1 MPASAVEFSGVFKRF
16 NAEWVLD
23 DVNLALPEGRTTA
36 VVGESGSGKSTLLQL
51 MNAVYLADKGTF
63 RVFGEPIPRR
73 QLHVW
78 RRRIGYA
85 IQGAGLFSHLN
96 VRDNITLLAK
106 LSRLDS
112 VFIEQRFRSLMDA
125 MGLSAELSDRFPH
138 LLSGGEQQRVGLCR
152 ALMLQPQLLLLDE
165 PFSALDPLARV
176 GLYDLFVRLRDR
188 ESVTT
193 VLVTHDIREALRL
206 ADHLVIL
213 RGGVVQQSG
222 PVDQVQRAPA
232 NEYVNVL
239 LTDQLA

>member
-1 MPASAVEFSGVFKRF
+1 MADPAVEFCAVSKRF
-16 NAEWVLD
+16 NAGWVLD

-51 MNAVYLADKGTF
+51 MNAVYVADKGDI
-63 RVFGEPIPRR
+63 RIQGQPIPKRH
-73 QLHVW
+73 LHVW
-78 RRRIGYA
+78 RRSIGYA
-85 IQGAGLFSHLN
+85 IQGAGLFPHLT

-106 LSRLDS
+106 LSDLDAE
-112 VFIEQRFRSLMDA
+112 FIEQRYESLMDA
-125 MGLSAELSDRFPH
+125 MGLAAELGMRFPH

-152 ALMLQPQLLLLDE
+152 ALMLQPRLLLLDE
-165 PFSALDPLARV
+165 PFSALDPIARV
-176 GLYDLFVRLRDR
+176 GLYDLFERLRDR

-213 RGGVVQQSG
+213 KGGVVQQSG
-222 PVDQVQRAPA
+222 PVDEVQRSPA
-232 NEYVNVL
+232 NDYVTAL

>member
-16 NAEWVLD
+16 NEGWVLD

-51 MNAVYLADKGTF
+51 MNAVYLADKGAV
-63 RVFGEPIPRR
+63 RVLGEPIPQR

-85 IQGAGLFSHLN
+85 IQGAGLFPHLN

-112 VFIEQRFRSLMDA
+112 AFIEQRCDSLMDA
-125 MGLSAELSDRFPH
+125 MGLSADLSVRFPH

-152 ALMLQPQLLLLDE
+152 ALMLQPRLLLLDE
-165 PFSALDPLARV
+165 PFSALDPVARV

-222 PVDQVQRAPA
+222 PVDQVQGAPA
-232 NEYVNVL
+232 NEYVNIL

>member
-1 MPASAVEFSGVFKRF
+1 MTDAAVEFSGVSKRF
-16 NAEWVLD
+16 NAGWVLD

-36 VVGESGSGKSTLLQL
+36 VVGESGSGKSTSLQL
-51 MNAVYLADKGTF
+51 MNAVYHADKGTV
-63 RVFGEPIPRR
+63 RILGQPIPKR
-73 QLHVW
+73 QLHLW
-78 RRRIGYA
+78 RRGIGYA
-85 IQGAGLFSHLN
+85 IQGAGLFPHLN

-106 LSRLDS
+106 LTGLDS
-112 VFIEQRFRSLMDA
+112 AFIEQRCRSLMDA
-125 MGLSAELSDRFPH
+125 MGLASELGARFPH

-152 ALMLQPQLLLLDE
+152 ALMLQPRLLLLDE
-165 PFSALDPLARV
+165 PFSALDPIARV

-188 ESVTT
+188 EAVTT

-222 PVDQVQRAPA
+222 PVDHVQHSPA
-232 NEYVNVL
+232 NDYVNAL

>member
-1 MPASAVEFSGVFKRF
+1 MPACAVEFSGVFKRF
-16 NAEWVLD
+16 NAGWVLD

-51 MNAVYLADKGTF
+51 MNAVYLADKGAI
-63 RVFGEPIPRR
+63 RVLGEPIPRS

-85 IQGAGLFSHLN
+85 IQGAGLFPHLN
-96 VRDNITLLAK
+96 VHDNITLLAK
-106 LSRLDS
+106 LSHLDS
-112 VFIEQRFRSLMDA
+112 VFIEQRCRSLMEA
-125 MGLSAELSDRFPH
+125 MGLSAELSVRFPH

-152 ALMLQPQLLLLDE
+152 ALMLQPELLLLDE
-165 PFSALDPLARV
+165 PFSALDPVARV

-222 PVDQVQRAPA
+222 PVDEVRRAPA

>member
-16 NAEWVLD
+16 NAGWVLD

-85 IQGAGLFSHLN
+85 IQGAGLFPHLN

>member
-1 MPASAVEFSGVFKRF
+1 MTESAVEFSGVSKRF
-16 NAEWVLD
+16 NAGWVLD
-23 DVNLALPEGRTTA
+23 DVNLALPEGKTTA

-51 MNAVYLADKGTF
+51 MNAVYLADKGTIQIL
-63 RVFGEPIPRR
+63 RQPIPKR
-73 QLHVW
+73 QLHLW
-78 RRRIGYA
+78 RRHIGYA
-85 IQGAGLFSHLN
+85 IQGAGLFPHLN

-106 LSRLDS
+106 LARLDGA
-112 VFIEQRFRSLMDA
+112 FIEQRCGSLMEA
-125 MGLSAELSDRFPH
+125 MGLSPDLGARYPH

-152 ALMLQPQLLLLDE
+152 ALMLQPRLLLLDE
-165 PFSALDPLARV
+165 PFSALDPIARV

-213 RGGVVQQSG
+213 KGGVVQQSG
-222 PVDQVQRAPA
+222 PVDQVQGSPA
-232 NEYVNVL
+232 NDYVNAL